1 MRVVMEKGR
10 RLPSVER
17 TVKEIDPAD
26 YRIRAL
32 GVVVDRDEGNLSAM
46 IDDGTGRIVAR
57 FADPDQFALAE
68 DGKRVRVIGK
78 VMAGERTEIEVEII
92 QDMALLDPG
101 LYEQVRYIA
110 DKVR

>member
-1 MRVVMEKGR
+1 MEKDR

-17 TVKEIDPAD
+17 TVKEIDSAD

-57 FADPDQFALAE
+57 FADPYQFALAE

-78 VMAGERTEIEVEII
+78 VMAGESPEIEVEII

-101 LYEQVRYIA
+101 LYEQVWYIA

>member
-1 MRVVMEKGR
+1 MEKGR

-26 YRIRAL
+26 YRIRVL

-46 IDDGTGRIVAR
+46 IDDGTGGVVAR
-57 FADPDQFALAE
+57 FADSDQFALAE

-78 VMAGERTEIEVEII
+78 VKAGEGPEIEVEVI
-92 QDMALLDPG
+92 QDMSLLDLG